1 MIVSHAPVRLLKLNF
16 KRLEGLL
23 KDEFMAADNELKDE
37 YMGLN
42 QNHDLSEILRRH
54 EVFWSSLLKKKN

>member
-16 KRLEGLL
+16 KRLESLL
-23 KDEFMAADNELKDE
+23 KEEFLAADNQLKDE

-42 QNHDLSEILRRH
+42 QNQDLSDILRRH
-54 EVFWSSLLKKKN
+54 EV